1 MFFMRVGVGEMLV
14 VGGLILLLI
23 IIPALAYWKGRR
35 TDQDR

>member
-35 TDQDR
+35 MDQDS